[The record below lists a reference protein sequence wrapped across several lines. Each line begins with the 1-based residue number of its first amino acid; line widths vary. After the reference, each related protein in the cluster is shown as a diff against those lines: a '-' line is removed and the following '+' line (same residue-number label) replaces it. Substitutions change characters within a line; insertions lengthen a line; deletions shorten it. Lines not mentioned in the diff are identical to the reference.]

1 MIQIGTVIFAEALL
15 ANCFD
20 FITTVTR
27 INIDKLEVLV
37 VLGLDMGGKM
47 FIFREVFYYPDN
59 EVVDHSRMP
68 GLVLRNGE
76 FRQMMDRVLGRF
88 GGAAGFIFA
97 DTSSSTHLRRRC
109 YRIRGSKRALTTRS
123 TLERPEL
130 L

>member
-1 MIQIGTVIFAEALL
+1 MPGNLTSFIAPCPETSVE
-15 ANCFD
+15 

-27 INIDKLEVLV
+27 ANIDKVDELV
-37 VLGLDMGGKM
+37 AVGLDMGVKR
-47 FIFREVFYYPDN
+47 FIFREVFYYPDI

-68 GLVLRNGE
+68 GLVLRDGE

-88 GGAAGFIFA
+88 DGATGFIFA

-109 YRIRGSKRALTTRS
+109 YRIRGSKRALPTRS